1 MAAQVF
7 TPNAVAR
14 EASKASKSTV
24 TDKQVRG
31 WARTNMPKY
40 SKATHP
46 ARQSHEYTA
55 AERTRIVA
63 AFVAR
68 AKGNAPA
75 PAATPRK
82 RTRRASAPAPV
93 EATE

>member
-1 MAAQVF
+1 MPAATF

-14 EASKASKSTV
+14 EASSKVRGTI
-24 TDKQVRG
+24 TAKQVRG
-31 WARTNMPKY
+31 WARANMPRF

-68 AKGNAPA
+68 SKG
-75 PAATPRK
+75 
-82 RTRRASAPAPV
+82 SAPAPV
-93 EATE
+93 ARKRTRKAPASATPNAE